1 MNLIRRFIL
10 IILGLLG
17 LLGLKWLFDP
27 DISDDPEIMEKQ
39 TELYKTQAKTLKEED
54 KLEES

>member
-1 MNLIRRFIL
+1 MNFIRRFIL
-10 IILGLLG
+10 IVIGFLG

-39 TELYKTQAKTLKEED
+39 TEYYKVQVKTLEEED
-54 KLEES
+54 KLEGS